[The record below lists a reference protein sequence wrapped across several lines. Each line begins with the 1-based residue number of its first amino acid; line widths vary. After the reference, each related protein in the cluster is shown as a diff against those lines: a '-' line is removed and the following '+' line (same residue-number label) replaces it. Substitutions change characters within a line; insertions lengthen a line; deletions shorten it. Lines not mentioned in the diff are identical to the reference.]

1 MALLRQDEAAYYND
15 KREYGNYQFT
25 SLDNIINQFLI
36 AYVGEGKLIS
46 KARKTEVAFHAQR
59 AVQELSFD
67 TFKSVKSQEV
77 TVPNFLTIP
86 LPQDY
91 VNYTKIAWSD
101 SGGIEHIIYPMSKT
115 SNPQSKGNLITNS
128 DFDLDSADWT
138 LGTGW
143 SHIDYDNH
151 GGVILGSAV
160 ANGNKLTIPV
170 GVKNG
175 MNYILRYTIRH
186 ADPMG
191 VGTTISPGPTATDGR
206 LGITLYGDGYKAVHG
221 NDQGTQAYQSGVGG
235 QMSELNLHTNNIM
248 FSADTTLTNTLEFN
262 PDPNNPFT
270 GVISNV
276 ALVEI
281 PPGQQDVISSTWSSY
296 KSSSPQENVK
306 EDHYKDD
313 VYWPS
318 IGQRYGLDPERAHVN
333 GYFYMDDITGLI
345 HFSSNLSGKTVV
357 IKYISDSLGTDAESR
372 VHKFAEEAVYKWIAY
387 GIVSTTMGMPEYIIR
402 RYKKEQTAAT
412 RTAKLR
418 LSNIKIEEI
427 TRTLRGMSKQIKH

>member
-1 MALLRQDEAAYYND
+1 MALNIQEDATYYND

-36 AYVGEGKLIS
+36 AYVGEGRLIS
-46 KARKTEVAFHAQR
+46 KATKTEVAFHAQR

-67 TFKSVKSQEV
+67 TFKSTKSQE
-77 TVPNFLTIP
+77 TTIPNALTIP
-86 LPQDY
+86 MPQDY
-91 VNYTKIAWSD
+91 VNYTRIAWID

-128 DFDLDSADWT
+128 DFDLDSTDWT

-143 SHIDYDNH
+143 SHIDYDAH
-151 GGVILGSAV
+151 GGSILGSSV
-160 ANGNKLTIPV
+160 ATDNKLTIPV
-170 GVKNG
+170 NVKNG
-175 MNYILRYTIRH
+175 MNYTLRYTIRH
-186 ADPMG
+186 TDPQG
-191 VGTTISPGPTATDGR
+191 VSTTISPGPTLTDGR

-221 NDQGTQAYQSGVGG
+221 DAINGQEYQGGTGTHQVD
-235 QMSELNLHTNNIM
+235 LNLNTSNIM
-248 FSADTTLTNTLEFN
+248 FSEDTTLTNTLEFN

-276 ALVEI
+276 VLVEN
-281 PPGQQDVISSTWSSY
+281 PPNQQNVISSTWSSY

-372 VHKFAEEAVYKWIAY
+372 VHKFAEEAIYKWIAY
-387 GIVSTTMGMPEYIIR
+387 GIVSTRMGMPEYIIR
-402 RYKKEQTAAT
+402 RYRKEKTEAT